1 MNRYLQ
7 TQVKSIH
14 NEKSMTVTKVE
25 IAPKLRAGELRLN
38 SGNRNQ
44 LKGEKVV

>member
-1 MNRYLQ
+1 MNKYLQ

-25 IAPKLRAGELRLN
+25 IAQKLRAGELRLN
-38 SGNRNQ
+38 SGKRNR